1 MDNGSEVGGLRKN
14 VINCS
19 LNILKFRSSFH
30 LKQKDIDY
38 LNEKG
43 MDVIYIGADLPSE
56 YSGSKYTH
64 SIKGTNAKAKAN
76 AVSGLPEII
85 ETASG
90 SHFRKNQE
98 LKHKRHANDGKRYL
112 YDIIDIKKE
121 TSNSLGE

>member
-1 MDNGSEVGGLRKN
+1 
-14 VINCS
+14 
-19 LNILKFRSSFH
+19 
-30 LKQKDIDY
+30 
-38 LNEKG
+38 

-76 AVSGLPEII
+76 AVSGLPQII

-112 YDIIDIKKE
+112 YDIIDIKKKRA
-121 TSNSLGE
+121 TRLSHKAVHDKNPISFYK

>member
-43 MDVIYIGADLPSE
+43 IYMIL
-56 YSGSKYTH
+56 
-64 SIKGTNAKAKAN
+64 
-76 AVSGLPEII
+76 
-85 ETASG
+85 
-90 SHFRKNQE
+90 
-98 LKHKRHANDGKRYL
+98 
-112 YDIIDIKKE
+112 
-121 TSNSLGE
+121 